1 MAQSRSEWAQQPVG
15 RVMPPLEPMKTYV
28 PQKAQTG
35 PVTERGDYVERH
47 KIPTLIRWFIW
58 LLVFRSAVNLIFALI
73 VGLSADSDLAKYIA
87 ANFDAWPKQMPAE
100 AVFYVSA
107 FLYGLT
113 AWRWA
118 SRDWRARWVVMFL
131 SGATAAK
138 MLINFAA
145 DRAAGN
151 PTPMTQGQ
159 EVSLLTSVAVNFL
172 ICAYLAFYPG
182 MADAF
187 KETPWD

>member
-1 MAQSRSEWAQQPVG
+1 
-15 RVMPPLEPMKTYV
+15 MPPRDGIRTYV
-28 PQKAQTG
+28 PQKTQTG
-35 PVTERGDYVERH
+35 PSHERGDYVQRH

-58 LLVFRSAVNLIFALI
+58 LLVFRAAVNLIFALI
-73 VGLSADSDLAKYIA
+73 VGLSPESDLAKYIA
-87 ANFDAWPKQMPAE
+87 TNFDAWPRQMPAE

-138 MLINFAA
+138 LLVNFAA

-159 EVSLLTSVAVNFL
+159 ELAFLTTVAVNFL
-172 ICAYLAFYPG
+172 ICGYLAFYPG
-182 MADAF
+182 MAEAF
-187 KETPWD
+187 RETPWD